1 MIHAKMLA
9 ALLQLLVV
17 VLTAAAE
24 DDCPG
29 VRRLPFSSLSP
40 SKFKKEHMD
49 AKQPAIITGGL
60 KRWPGAWRNASSAI
74 AALLGSKG
82 ATSNAMGVFTRPYS
96 SLRKGGA
103 IHTVP
108 LEAVVHNDTLD
119 LAYGLNH
126 ELYIFSNILKDLN
139 DVDALGDLTRSK
151 TTRHL
156 PYHQH
161 GQDWVVG
168 IGVEGGGAGFH
179 SHGDA
184 WLALLPMATPDQ
196 DAAKVWYWYRHDKHL
211 PAEVFR
217 QLHRLDLSDSDI
229 TAARHDVESAS
240 TAVTRCVQR
249 PGDILYLPRSFPHS
263 TRNVG
268 EGILVSIGAQFGRTN
283 DGRHLG
289 STHND
294 GPGIA
299 NGCDTGPMCEVKNF
313 FQALLK
319 IQTGGK
325 RDQAVEATTPPSSSP
340 PNKAATVP
348 PTLIESLRRIL
359 ALQPFALLED
369 SSASL
374 YHTLARGGHADEA
387 QLVIDAM
394 LRAGRDDGDGACPHL
409 RASAL
414 IFAADALIA
423 KGELTRA
430 RQVLRE
436 AAALSP
442 VSLGALERL
451 RTTAFGPLEGE
462 SWAEAARWAQ
472 EHAAALVKSPEA
484 HELAAAYAQRAQ
496 AEQRAP
502 PVLDERGGGESS
514 GRPQV
519 AAKRQPKKKP
529 KSRGRAKTKTEL

>member
-17 VLTAAAE
+17 VLTAAE

-29 VRRLPFSSLSP
+29 VGPLPFFTVSIQVQ
-40 SKFKKEHMD
+40 EGAHGRR
-49 AKQPAIITGGL
+49 QPAIITGGL
-60 KRWPGAWRNASSAI
+60 KRWPGAWRTSLQL
-74 AALLGSKG
+74 ALLGSKAPR
-82 ATSNAMGVFTRPYS
+82 ATRWASLPGHS

-283 DGRHLG
+283 DGGHLG
-289 STHND
+289 SLTMTAPALQMDRH
-294 GPGIA
+294 GA
-299 NGCDTGPMCEVKNF
+299 NVQEEELLSARSRSNGW
-313 FQALLK
+313 QA
-319 IQTGGK
+319 
-325 RDQAVEATTPPSSSP
+325 RPSSGGDDP
-340 PNKAATVP
+340 PVLLSSQQGRHRSAA
-348 PTLIESLRRIL
+348 LIEVAPTHPGSAAIRAPGGWLRVALSHARAWRPCGRSAAGDRRHAARRPRRQRWRAPL
-359 ALQPFALLED
+359 A
-369 SSASL
+369 SK
-374 YHTLARGGHADEA
+374 
-387 QLVIDAM
+387 
-394 LRAGRDDGDGACPHL
+394 CPHL
-409 RASAL
+409 RC
-414 IFAADALIA
+414 
-423 KGELTRA
+423 R
-430 RQVLRE
+430 
-436 AAALSP
+436 
-442 VSLGALERL
+442 
-451 RTTAFGPLEGE
+451 
-462 SWAEAARWAQ
+462 
-472 EHAAALVKSPEA
+472 
-484 HELAAAYAQRAQ
+484 
-496 AEQRAP
+496 
-502 PVLDERGGGESS
+502 
-514 GRPQV
+514 RPHCQ
-519 AAKRQPKKKP
+519 
-529 KSRGRAKTKTEL
+529 GRAHTGASGLA